1 MEQRSTRGQAQTP
14 HQPGRDPG
22 FQGLQ
27 MQEAAVLGP
36 WGCCSCAE
44 SASYKEGHPMGSLYC
59 EVSPTSEGHSLV
71 ISTEVTSVLLWNSD
85 IFLLVTVGE
94 TEVERLTVAL
104 CIRR

>member
-1 MEQRSTRGQAQTP
+1 
-14 HQPGRDPG
+14 
-22 FQGLQ
+22 
-27 MQEAAVLGP
+27 
-36 WGCCSCAE
+36 
-44 SASYKEGHPMGSLYC
+44 MGSLYC